1 MYANECCV
9 SAATTL
15 LTDMFSVWKVKEV
28 WEKRI
33 FLYLCG
39 FWVFFW
45 PVRIIFKFC
54 GSYNYNLLIKL
65 IILT

>member
-28 WEKRI
+28 WEKRT

-39 FWVFFW
+39 FGVFFFGQLELFSNFAG
-45 PVRIIFKFC
+45 PII
-54 GSYNYNLLIKL
+54 
-65 IILT
+65 IIY